1 MLRLAK
7 HCLHVLGEKN
17 ERNEKKGGLI
27 MFKNKASKRFW
38 SIILLAILLI
48 TNLAACTPKEP
59 ANTPPVDDP
68 DPIVVDTPPEDEL
81 IDKMPGDEFDNGAI
95 GQHGGVSSSTEYSSQ
110 VGIDI
115 LKAGG
120 NAVDAAVATAFTI
133 GVTEPNLSGVGG
145 CGMMNIYLKDT
156 DEYVLLE
163 YMETVPAAVTPG
175 WYNKD
180 TDSATAKNVAVP
192 SQVHGLLTT
201 LEKYGTMSR
210 EEVMAPAIKLARDGF
225 KMDAR
230 LADAIANSYDLFSE
244 PGNEYLLELY
254 TNDGIP
260 YAEGD
265 LFKNEDLANTL
276 QAISDGGIE
285 EFYTG
290 DLAKTIVDGLQ
301 EGGSLIT
308 LEDMANYETV
318 IREPIRTTY
327 QGYDVIVPPP
337 PSNGGDWLLETLNIL
352 EHYDLKSMGFNTP
365 EYLFTFN
372 EASRLGL
379 ADSYAFIGDPAFFDL
394 PIAEMVSKEYAQER
408 VKEMPTE
415 QVLENSPSGDLP
427 VTPLD
432 PTGEDGKHTSH
443 IAVIDS
449 MGNIV
454 STTNTLGLGWG
465 CKFAVPGTGFFYNSH
480 ISNLEHDPEKSDSPD
495 YVMPGK
501 RVRSTIS
508 PTLVLKDG
516 EPILAIG
523 SPGSLAIP
531 PAIIAVMNNVLLFDM
546 NIQEAIN
553 APRALAIDRFG
564 PSITIEQGRFDDATI
579 QALEEYGY
587 TIKAVNDYD
596 SAVGGIAAIYLDKE
610 AGIFYA
616 GADPRRNYKALAY

>member
-1 MLRLAK
+1 
-7 HCLHVLGEKN
+7 
-17 ERNEKKGGLI
+17 
-27 MFKNKASKRFW
+27 MFKNKATKRFIG
-38 SIILLAILLI
+38 SILLI
-48 TNLAACTPKEP
+48 VMLFSTLVACTPKEP
-59 ANTPPVDDP
+59 VTAPPVDDP
-68 DPIVVDTPPEDEL
+68 VVDTPPADEPKTPT
-81 IDKMPGDEFDNGAI
+81 KMEGDEFDNGAI
-95 GQHGGVSSSTEYSSQ
+95 GEHGGVSSSTEYSSQ

-120 NAVDAAVATAFTI
+120 NAVDAAVATAFAI

-180 TDSATAKNVAVP
+180 TDSATAKNAAVP

-210 EEVMAPAIKLARDGF
+210 EEVIAPAIKLAREGF
-225 KMDAR
+225 NMDAR
-230 LADAIANSYDLFSE
+230 LADAVANSYDLFSE
-244 PGNEYLLELY
+244 PGKEYLLELY

-285 EFYTG
+285 EYYTG
-290 DLAKTIVDGLQ
+290 DLAKTIVEGLQ
-301 EGGSLIT
+301 AGGSLIS
-308 LEDMANYETV
+308 LEDMANYETA

-327 QGYDVIVPPP
+327 QGFDVIVPPP

-394 PIAEMVSKEYAQER
+394 PIAEMVSKEYAEER
-408 VKEMPTE
+408 VKEMPTDKA
-415 QVLENSPSGDLP
+415 LESSPSGDLP

-443 IAVIDS
+443 IAVIDD

-465 CKFAVPGTGFFYNSH
+465 SKFAVPGTGFFYNSH

-531 PAIIAVMNNVLLFDM
+531 PAIITVMNNVLLFDM

-564 PSITIEQGRFDDATI
+564 PTMTIEQGRFDEATVK
-579 QALEEYGY
+579 ALEEYGY
-587 TIKAVNDYD
+587 EIKPVKDYD
-596 SAVGGIAAIYLDKE
+596 SAVGGVAAIHLDKE

>member
-1 MLRLAK
+1 MLK
-7 HCLHVLGEKN
+7 NSHVTKVWAFILVI
-17 ERNEKKGGLI
+17 I
-27 MFKNKASKRFW
+27 MLTANIVGCAQQTQPV
-38 SIILLAILLI
+38 AP
-48 TNLAACTPKEP
+48 AEPVGPKVIEEVGKPAEP
-59 ANTPPVDDP
+59 EVPVIP
-68 DPIVVDTPPEDEL
+68 T
-81 IDKMPGDEFDNGAI
+81 KMEGDEFNNGAI

-110 VGIDI
+110 IGIDI

-156 DEYVLLE
+156 NEYVMLE
-163 YMETVPAAVTPG
+163 YMETVPMGVTPG
-175 WYNKD
+175 WFNKEM
-180 TDSATAKNVAVP
+180 DSETAKNAAVP
-192 SQVHGLLTT
+192 SQVNGLLTA

-210 EEVMAPAIKLARDGF
+210 EEVMAPAIKLAKEGF
-225 KMDAR
+225 IMDQR
-230 LADAIANSYDLFSE
+230 LADAVANSYDLFSE
-244 PGNEYLLELY
+244 PGREYLLELY

-260 YAEGD
+260 YATGD

-285 EFYTG
+285 EFYKG
-290 DLAKTIVDGLQ
+290 DLAKTIVEGLQ
-301 EGGSLIT
+301 AGGSLIS
-308 LEDMANYETV
+308 LEDMANYETA
-318 IREPIRTTY
+318 IREPLRTTY
-327 QGYDVIVPPP
+327 NGYEVIAPPP
-337 PSNGGDWLLETLNIL
+337 PSNGGDWLIETLNIL
-352 EHYDLKSMGFNTP
+352 ENYDLKSMGFNTP

-379 ADSYAFIGDPAFFDL
+379 ADSYAYIGDPAFYDL
-394 PIAEMVSKEYAQER
+394 PMDEMTSKEYATER
-408 VKEMPTE
+408 VKVMPTDK
-415 QVLENSPSGDLP
+415 VLLESPAGDLP
-427 VTPLD
+427 VEKLN
-432 PTGEDGKHTSH
+432 PTGEDGKHTSQ
-443 IAVIDS
+443 IAVIDE

-465 CKFAVPGTGFFYNSH
+465 SKFAVPGTGFLYNSH
-480 ISNLEHDPEKSDSPD
+480 ISNLEHDPAKSDSPD

-516 EPILAIG
+516 EPIMAIG

-531 PAIIAVMNNVLLFDM
+531 PAIVAVLNNVLLFDM

-564 PSITIEQGRFDDATI
+564 PTMTIEAGRFDETTVK
-579 QALEEYGY
+579 ALEDFGY
-587 TIKAVNDYD
+587 EIKVAKDYD
-596 SAVGGIAAIYLDKE
+596 SAVGGIAAIYLDRE
-610 AGIFYA
+610 AGIFYG